1 MVVSLTKELPVSLAK
16 NIEFLRHLPKLDK
29 IPGLSGFHRSSGAD
43 GTQKSPLIETSSFGS
58 NPGNLRMFSYV
69 PEGVPT
75 KSGLVVVLHG
85 CTQNACRYNA
95 GAGWS
100 TLAERYGFALLM
112 PEQKTSNNA
121 NGCFNWFLPED
132 TIRGSGEALSI
143 RQMID
148 QVVRKHSIDP
158 KRIFVTGLSAGGAMT
173 SVMLATYPEVFAGG
187 AIIAGLPYG
196 VASNVKEALSG
207 MFQAPYRSHR
217 ELGDLVRR
225 ASPHQGPW
233 PNLSIWHGSSDR
245 TINPVN
251 ADEII
256 KQWLDVHGL
265 PLSPMSE
272 DIIDGHPRKTWR
284 NSEGQ
289 TAVESFTISNM
300 AHGTPLG
307 MADSGER
314 FGAEGAFLIEAGI
327 SSSFHIAKFF
337 GLTGKIHKARQ
348 TSVTTTPPVHEGI
361 RNDQKQ
367 QSNAGGFGSRNRKRE
382 GGIDVNAVITRA
394 LTAAGLMK

>member
-1 MVVSLTKELPVSLAK
+1 VSLAK

-29 IPGLSGFHRSSGAD
+29 ITGLRGFRRSSGA
-43 GTQKSPLIETSSFGS
+43 GGAQSPLTETSGFGS
-58 NPGNLRMFSYV
+58 NPGNLRMFSFV
-69 PEGVPT
+69 PEGIPG

-85 CTQNACRYNA
+85 CTQNARGYDL

-100 TLAERYGFALLM
+100 TVAERYGFALVM
-112 PEQKTSNNA
+112 PEQTTSNNA
-121 NGCFNWFLPED
+121 NGCFNWFNPED
-132 TIRGSGEALSI
+132 TTRGRGEALSI

-148 QVVRKHSIDP
+148 HMVRKHHIDT

-196 VASNVKEALSG
+196 VANNVKEALRG
-207 MFQAPYRSHR
+207 MFQPSYRSR
-217 ELGDLVRR
+217 SELGDLVRR

-233 PNLSIWHGSSDR
+233 PRLSIWHGSADR
-245 TINPVN
+245 TVSPVN

-272 DIIDGHPRKTWR
+272 DMIDGYPRQTWR
-284 NSEGQ
+284 SSEGQ
-289 TAVESFTISNM
+289 TAVESITISSM
-300 AHGTPLG
+300 AHGAPLG
-307 MADSGER
+307 AAETGER
-314 FGAEGAFLIEAGI
+314 FGGAGAHLIEAGI

-337 GLTGKIHKARQ
+337 DLTGKIHKARE
-348 TSVTTTPPVHEGI
+348 TSVTPHAAAEEA
-361 RNDQKQ
+361 RRDQRRKQ
-367 QSNAGGFGSRNRKRE
+367 SAAGRYRSRNRK
-382 GGIDVNAVITRA
+382 GNTGIDINAVITRA

>member
-1 MVVSLTKELPVSLAK
+1 MSLAK
-16 NIEFLRHLPKLDK
+16 NIEFLRRLPKLDK
-29 IPGLSGFHRSSGAD
+29 IAGLGGFHRSPGSGTAR
-43 GTQKSPLIETSSFGS
+43 SPLIETSRFGS
-58 NPGNLRMFSYV
+58 NPGNLRMLSFV
-69 PEGVPT
+69 PESIPP

-85 CTQNACRYNA
+85 CTQNARGYDA

-112 PEQKTSNNA
+112 PEQTTSNNA
-121 NGCFNWFLPED
+121 NGCFNWFNPED

-148 QVVRKHSIDP
+148 HMVRKHGIDP
-158 KRIFVTGLSAGGAMT
+158 QHIFVTGLSAGGAMT

-196 VASNVKEALSG
+196 VASNVKEALSS

-233 PNLSIWHGSSDR
+233 PKLSVWHGSADR
-245 TINPVN
+245 TVNPVN

-265 PLSPMSE
+265 PLSPKSE
-272 DIIDGHPRKTWR
+272 DMVDGHPRKSWR

-307 MADSGER
+307 IAENGEL
-314 FGAEGAFLIEAGI
+314 FGTEGAFLIETGI

-337 GLTGKIHKARQ
+337 GLTGKVHKARE
-348 TSVTTTPPVHEGI
+348 TSLTTTPPVLEVL
-361 RNDQKQ
+361 RNDQQK
-367 QSNAGGFGSRNRKRE
+367 QSNSGGFGSRTRRRQS
-382 GGIDVNAVITRA
+382 GIDVNAVITRA